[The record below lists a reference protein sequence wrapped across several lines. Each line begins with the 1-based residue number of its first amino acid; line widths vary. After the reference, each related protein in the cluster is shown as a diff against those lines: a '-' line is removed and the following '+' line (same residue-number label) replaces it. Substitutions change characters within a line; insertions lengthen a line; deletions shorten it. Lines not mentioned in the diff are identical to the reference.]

1 MVLWPLQLP
10 LPHQYRHLI
19 GLSDLI
25 GLSQHLELLPRLQ
38 LERPLHFRRERQ
50 LRFHLERHLR
60 LQLEHLLRFQLVL
73 PLDVLAKH
81 PVPKLALER
90 RLAHKSNRTLEHLRH
105 LRHRCLMVADWQHPS
120 RQHLDRQDLA

>member
-10 LPHQYRHLI
+10 LPHQYRDLN

-25 GLSQHLELLPRLQ
+25 GLSQHLELLQRLQ
-38 LERPLHFRRERQ
+38 LERL
-50 LRFHLERHLR
+50 LRFHLEHLLR

-81 PVPKLALER
+81 LVPKLALER
-90 RLAHKSNRTLEHLRH
+90 RLAHKSNRALEHLRH